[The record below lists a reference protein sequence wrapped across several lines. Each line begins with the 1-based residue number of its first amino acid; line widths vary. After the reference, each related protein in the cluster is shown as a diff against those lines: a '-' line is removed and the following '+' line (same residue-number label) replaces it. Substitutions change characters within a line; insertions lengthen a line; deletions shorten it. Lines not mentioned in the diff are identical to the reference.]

1 MSDTETLQ
9 MDTPTSPSQPAQPPA
24 PAPAGTDQA
33 APSAETQ
40 NTEPADHM
48 IPKARFDE
56 INGKY
61 RELLTQQE
69 QAAKE
74 REAIERKQLEEQ
86 NRFRELYEKE
96 VAAREAAVA
105 EMKALSLKA
114 LRRQIATDTGLPGGL
129 ADRLQGE
136 TEEELK
142 ADAAALLSTLPAT
155 GAPPLDGGAGGRN
168 KRLPN
173 VPPWEE
179 IQEQAARF
187 GVSAKYLAEQY
198 GVPIPGK

>member
-1 MSDTETLQ
+1 MAETETLQ
-9 MDTPTSPSQPAQPPA
+9 TDTPTSPSQPAPQPTA
-24 PAPAGTDQA
+24 ANGTGAA
-33 APSAETQ
+33 APSAETV
-40 NTEPADHM
+40 NTDTADHM

-56 INGKY
+56 VNSRY

-74 REAIERKQLEEQ
+74 REAAERKQLEEQ
-86 NRFRELYEKE
+86 NRFKELYEKE

-105 EMKALSLKA
+105 EMKALSLKNM
-114 LRRQIATDTGLPGGL
+114 RRQIAADAGLPNGL
-129 ADRLQGE
+129 ADRLRGE

-142 ADAAALLSTLPAT
+142 ADAAALLETLPQP
-155 GAPPLDGGAGGRN
+155 GAPTLDGGAGGRG

-173 VPPWEE
+173 APSWDE

-187 GVSAKYLAEQY
+187 GVNPRHLAAQY
-198 GVPIPGK
+198 GVPVPGQ